1 MKDPEASLR
10 QAGFTVSPG
19 GNEGRSQY
27 LFSRCPAVSRKPL
40 IIRIYPRFRT
50 MKKFVLALALFT
62 CLSIPACQCSDK
74 PDIGPVEGQTQSELV
89 ASDLV

>member
-1 MKDPEASLR
+1 
-10 QAGFTVSPG
+10 
-19 GNEGRSQY
+19 
-27 LFSRCPAVSRKPL
+27 
-40 IIRIYPRFRT
+40 

-74 PDIGPVEGQTQSELV
+74 PDIGPVEGQTQVEFA